1 MTTAAAQVLQAW
13 SNAIGSPVITEL
25 APGRVW
31 TVSTEHGDRYVLK
44 MVATSGA
51 PDPVRRFTGEARI
64 LTYLL
69 QRGVPVAVP
78 VLTDD
83 GRVCTTGGDG
93 ANDDIPALA
102 LAAALGL
109 LAYFIQEHDLVEESW
124 LRAACWIGDN
134 FGTLRLPAGATGG

>member
-1 MTTAAAQVLQAW
+1 MVKRHWLAGHHRTGARPGVDGVDRAR
-13 SNAIGSPVITEL
+13 GSLCAED
-25 APGRVW
+25 GR
-31 TVSTEHGDRYVLK
+31 H
-44 MVATSGA
+44 AGA